1 MKLKCEPNCIKLA
14 FSNTSMPATDL
25 QPNES
30 CHGRQACQ
38 LYMYK
43 YIHHYTYIEYTIL
56 IVLKIELPIRVVN
69 QE

>member
-25 QPNES
+25 QPNDS
-30 CHGRQACQ
+30 CHGTQACQ

-43 YIHHYTYIEYTIL
+43 YITTYIEYTIL